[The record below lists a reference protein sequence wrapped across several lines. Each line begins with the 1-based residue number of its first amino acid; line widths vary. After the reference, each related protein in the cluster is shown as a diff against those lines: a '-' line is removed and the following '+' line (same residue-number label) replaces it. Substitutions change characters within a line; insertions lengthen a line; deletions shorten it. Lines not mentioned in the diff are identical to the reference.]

1 MYGFF
6 HLHKIFYTLVT
17 TRYLLNHY
25 TVSHTLLS
33 INYYKNAKNALSIYF
48 VIGHN
53 IIEIIPCIDFSYESR
68 LFVIDEKEARQTL
81 EW

>member
-1 MYGFF
+1 M
-6 HLHKIFYTLVT
+6 VT
-17 TRYLLNHY
+17 THYLLSHY

-53 IIEIIPCIDFSYESR
+53 IIEINPVSIFPMNLVS
-68 LFVIDEKEARQTL
+68 L
-81 EW
+81 

>member
-1 MYGFF
+1 MQKMLYQ
-6 HLHKIFYTLVT
+6 
-17 TRYLLNHY
+17 
-25 TVSHTLLS
+25 S
-33 INYYKNAKNALSIYF
+33 YF

>member
-1 MYGFF
+1 CECVVVT
-6 HLHKIFYTLVT
+6 LFYRRDFLFSIYTKYFTL
-17 TRYLLNHY
+17 
-25 TVSHTLLS
+25 S
-33 INYYKNAKNALSIYF
+33 KNAKNALSIYF

>member
-1 MYGFF
+1 
-6 HLHKIFYTLVT
+6 L
-17 TRYLLNHY
+17 YLLNHY